1 MLGMNPRLPPYTS
14 AGRMTVE
21 AKVVSRQT
29 AQPKP
34 LQKHTHQLFHPP
46 AGLLTAQELETQE
59 YQTG

>member
-1 MLGMNPRLPPYTS
+1 MLRMNPPLPPYTS

-34 LQKHTHQLFHPP
+34 LQKHTHQPFHPP
-46 AGLLTAQELETQE
+46 ASLITAQELEIQ
-59 YQTG
+59 G